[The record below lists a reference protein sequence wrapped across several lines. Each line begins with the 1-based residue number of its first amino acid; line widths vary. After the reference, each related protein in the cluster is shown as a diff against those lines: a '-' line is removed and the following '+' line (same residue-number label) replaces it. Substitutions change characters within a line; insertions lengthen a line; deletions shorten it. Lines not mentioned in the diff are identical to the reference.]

1 MLLRCE
7 LCKARYAKRR
17 HTTQDPE
24 QDADDQDDR
33 RLNTEASAVDS
44 ASVPPTCCSGRQAER
59 RHPTQD
65 PEQTAPPHPEHLDEQ
80 DADEQGDGPSRARP
94 RQDTSAVDS
103 VPMQYCSGCKQTLPL
118 SGFPT
123 KNNKIL
129 RNCVR
134 CKAKN
139 GNRRPPRAQAA
150 PPQIGQDNIAP
161 PPASMSER
169 KPRGCTEK
177 ENGVR
182 RSGGGVSRGEECCE
196 GVSKGEESSTNS
208 AADYDHHGVPVFY
221 RRGERADDTP
231 AMQQA
236 RRDKVSISRAH
247 RAQARDDLQPSPS
260 QTPPLPDIMRG
271 RQELEAL
278 HRRHEEERMAGAS
291 PSPTPA
297 IRKHTGQRRDRAVS
311 PSPSSPFSRLSSS
324 LRSPSVAS
332 QTSSMASQTISM
344 AESLGSEYQP
354 SSHGSHPE
362 PSFPQSSHPSTLP
375 PLPTP
380 DADVPYIEG
389 TTTRD
394 DLAITNTDIDCIKS
408 WRENLDKNKQQRCD
422 RCNCF

>member
-1 MLLRCE
+1 MEIDVPRGRKRLRRRSARIILYHHLPAWANANRAAAQRRRTASVE
-7 LCKARYAKRR
+7 AAAVSQEARSAVRASQKARKA
-17 HTTQDPE
+17 P
-24 QDADDQDDR
+24 
-33 RLNTEASAVDS
+33 L
-44 ASVPPTCCSGRQAER
+44 
-59 RHPTQD
+59 
-65 PEQTAPPHPEHLDEQ
+65 TA
-80 DADEQGDGPSRARP
+80 
-94 RQDTSAVDS
+94 
-103 VPMQYCSGCKQTLPL
+103 
-118 SGFPT
+118 
-123 KNNKIL
+123 
-129 RNCVR
+129 
-134 CKAKN
+134 
-139 GNRRPPRAQAA
+139 
-150 PPQIGQDNIAP
+150 
-161 PPASMSER
+161 
-169 KPRGCTEK
+169 
-177 ENGVR
+177 
-182 RSGGGVSRGEECCE
+182 
-196 GVSKGEESSTNS
+196 

-221 RRGERADDTP
+221 RRGEPAGDTP

-297 IRKHTGQRRDRAVS
+297 IRKHMGQRRDRAVS

-332 QTSSMASQTISM
+332 QTSSMTSQTSSMTSQTSSMTSQTSSMTSQTISM

-389 TTTRD
+389 TTTLD

-408 WRENLDKNKQQRCD
+408 WRENVDKNKQQRCD
-422 RCNCF
+422 RCNCFWLTWTSFRVSARVAERRTRSAEIQGVDNVDRACPSCGRQRINSIWV